1 MDEAQPAPARCPS
14 CGRFVGP
21 YERCPYCGTELHR
34 RLSLRAVKIA
44 ALLLATV
51 GLLGLGW
58 MAAHAEVPLITAAQA
73 GGTMNMAYVRLRG
86 KVVRSLTYDPESGY
100 LAFWLDDGTG
110 EVRISAYRQ
119 ATQTLV
125 EAGKVPAPG
134 DTVEVAGTLRVR
146 EDFLALTLDAAQA
159 LTLIRPEPVPV
170 EAGRLTR
177 LDEGE
182 RVVVQGEV
190 AEVRTPY
197 EGLTLITLR
206 DDSGETTV
214 AVDETAVALGGPP
227 PTLTVGMG
235 LIVTGTVAL
244 YHETPQIVPATTA
257 ALTVLATPPPEVQL
271 EVLPIGEVDE
281 AMGRARVR
289 GLLTLW
295 EGFKGGLRGSLED
308 ESGAITLVLWE
319 STYEAL
325 PNPRALDVGAAVEV
339 EGTVKRYEGALEIV
353 PGDPADLSILQEA
366 PPIPLLTIQ
375 ALSRADE
382 GRVVRLIGVLGEPR
396 PFSAGV
402 KVTLDDG
409 SGTLTLLLWSNVAE
423 GVEPPPAAGQ
433 TVDVVGIVHEY
444 RDELEVIPR
453 TPLDWRMA
461 GEP

>member
-1 MDEAQPAPARCPS
+1 MAERPVLPRCPS

-21 YERCPYCGTELHR
+21 HERCPYCGTELDK
-34 RLSLRAVKIA
+34 RLSLRTVKIA
-44 ALLLATV
+44 ALLLAIF
-51 GLLGLGW
+51 GLLGLWW
-58 MAAHAEVPLITAAQA
+58 MAAHAEVPLITAEEA

-86 KVVRSLTYDPESGY
+86 KVVRSLTYDAESGY

-110 EVRISAYRQ
+110 EVRVSAYREVTE
-119 ATQTLV
+119 ALV
-125 EAGKVPAPG
+125 AAGSVPAPG

-146 EDFLALTLDAAQA
+146 EDFLALTLNAAQA
-159 LTLIRPEPVPV
+159 LTLIRPEPIPL

-177 LDEGE
+177 LDAGE

-190 AEVRTPY
+190 VEVRTPY

-206 DDSGETTV
+206 DSSGETTV

-235 LIVTGTVAL
+235 LVVTGTVAL

-257 ALTVLATPPPEVQL
+257 ALTVLSTPPPAVQL

-289 GLLTLW
+289 GRLTQW

-308 ESGAITLVLWE
+308 GSGAITLILWE

-325 PNPRALDVGAAVEV
+325 PNPRALDVGATVEV

-353 PGDPADLSILQEA
+353 PGSPAGLSILEA
-366 PPIPLLTIQ
+366 ATPLPLASIGELT
-375 ALSRADE
+375 AADE
-382 GRVVRLIGVLGEPR
+382 GRPVRLIGVLGEPR

-402 KVTLDDG
+402 KVVLDDG
-409 SGTLTLLLWSNVAE
+409 SGTITLLLWSNVAE
-423 GVEPPPAAGQ
+423 GLEPPPAAGQ
-433 TVDVVGIVHEY
+433 TVEVVGIVHRY
-444 RDELEVIPR
+444 GDELEVIPR